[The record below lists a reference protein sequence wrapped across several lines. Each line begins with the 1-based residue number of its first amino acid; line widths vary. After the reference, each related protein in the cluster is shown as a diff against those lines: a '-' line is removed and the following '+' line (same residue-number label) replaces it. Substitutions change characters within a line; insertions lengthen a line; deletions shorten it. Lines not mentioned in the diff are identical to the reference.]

1 MAQLHIYPRIYPQTG
16 KEGVSKER
24 SCNGSVTYLPTD
36 GQTRSYK
43 ETPLTRHFK
52 TTSHVSVVSTPF
64 RLRSIPKLHPHC
76 SNCFR
81 NVIIQQNAFSIKVGM
96 FLCVFEA
103 LKFRYVL
110 I

>member
-36 GQTRSYK
+36 GETRRYK

-52 TTSHVSVVSTPF
+52 TTPF
-64 RLRSIPKLHPHC
+64 RLVSIPKLHLHC
-76 SNCFR
+76 SDGFR
-81 NVIIQQNAFSIKVGM
+81 NVIIQQNVFSIKVGM